1 MTQTAE
7 SPVRAVIFLAVA
19 AFASA
24 ASLRICDALLPIIAQ
39 EFAVTTGKAA
49 AVVTGFSLAYGLVQ
63 ALFGPIGDRFGK
75 FQIIFLA
82 TILAIATSLICGLA
96 KTLPA
101 LTLARVFAGAA
112 SAGIIPLAMAWI
124 ADFVPY
130 ASRQPIL
137 ARFLTGQIL
146 GIVFGQAI
154 GGVIGDALGWRMAFF
169 GLAGLFAIAAL
180 ALGNELRINPTT
192 RQRPANR
199 PGGLAATMHQ
209 LAAIL
214 GDRWV
219 GIVLLTVFF
228 EGFLMFGS
236 FAFVGTHLHNRFGL
250 GFGAVGALL
259 SIYGAGGLSY
269 AFFAQRF
276 VNRLGERGLAVG
288 GGFLMSVALIIIA
301 LAPVPTV
308 AAVGI
313 FLAGLGFYMLHNT
326 LQTNATQMAPQARGV
341 AVTFFASC
349 FFLGQAIGVA
359 LNGEL
364 IDRYGSQ
371 PGFLLSAAVLPV
383 VGLFFALCLTR
394 RRERKGR
401 EPG

>member
-1 MTQTAE
+1 MTQASA
-7 SPVRAVIFLAVA
+7 SPTRAVIFLAVA

-24 ASLRICDALLPIIAQ
+24 ASLRICDALLPVIGQ
-39 EFAVTTGKAA
+39 EFSVTTGKAA

-63 ALFGPIGDRFGK
+63 ALFGPVGDRFGK
-75 FQIIFLA
+75 FPVIFLA
-82 TILAIATSLICGLA
+82 TVAAIATSLVCGFA
-96 KTLPA
+96 PTLRA
-101 LTLARVFAGAA
+101 LTLARILAGAA

-124 ADFVPY
+124 GDFVPY
-130 ASRQPIL
+130 AARQPIL

-154 GGVIGDALGWRMAFF
+154 GGLIGDALGWRMAFF
-169 GLAGLFAIAAL
+169 GLAGLFAVAAL
-180 ALGNELRINPTT
+180 ALGNELRANPTT
-192 RQRPANR
+192 RVRPTGG
-199 PGGLAATMHQ
+199 PGGFSATVRQ
-209 LAAIL
+209 LGTIL
-214 GDRWV
+214 LDGWV
-219 GIVLLTVFF
+219 RIVLLTVFL

-236 FAFVGTHLHNRFGL
+236 FAFVGTHLHNHFGL

-259 SIYGAGGLSY
+259 SVYGAGGLSY

-276 VNRLGERGLAVG
+276 VSRLGERGLAVG
-288 GGFLMSVALIIIA
+288 GGFVMGLALVVIA
-301 LAPVPTV
+301 LAPSPSV

-349 FFLGQAIGVA
+349 FFLGQALGVA

-364 IDRYGSQ
+364 IDRYGGQ
-371 PGFLLSAAVLPV
+371 PGFLLSAAALPG
-383 VGLFFALCLTR
+383 VGLLFAFFLAR
-394 RRERKGR
+394 RRERKVR